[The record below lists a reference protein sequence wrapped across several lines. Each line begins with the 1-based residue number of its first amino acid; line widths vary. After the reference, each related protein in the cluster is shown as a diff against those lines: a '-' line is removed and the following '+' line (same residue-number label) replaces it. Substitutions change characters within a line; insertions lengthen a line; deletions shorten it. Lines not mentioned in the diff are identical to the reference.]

1 MDVTQFIGELL
12 SMMKR
17 RAFLW
22 AAILVLGVLA
32 SLFHAASQPKVYST
46 SAVIQIEQPNI
57 EDPTE
62 ARSRSLNAATV
73 QKLQIIEQR
82 VMARDN
88 MLDIIRKLD
97 LFADLPEMS
106 DSDKVLALRLASR
119 VTQITDPTMPWRQ
132 DLSPTALNITVE
144 FDDPALAAAIAN
156 ELVENVL
163 AENASRQAERA
174 RETLEFFE
182 SEETRVGNA
191 ISDLEDRIA
200 LYKQANKEFL
210 PESLEEKR
218 TQLTELRQ
226 ILLEL
231 ETQIVAQRENLR
243 SGQDSIRG
251 KRIQRLEE
259 QRAFY
264 QAEAAS
270 LAAAIDRAPQIEK
283 DLGMLHRQMQK
294 LSDQYRAI
302 TSGKA
307 EAEMGRMLEVSH
319 KGESFRVLERALPPE
334 IPIRPNRKKTV
345 ALGAMLS
352 AGIASAIVLM
362 VELRNPVIWSA
373 SQLERQ
379 VQMRPVVTIPVVELP
394 GQRRMRWM
402 RQAMSFALLS
412 GVFLA
417 LALLIMMQA
426 R

>member
-106 DSDKVLALRLASR
+106 DSDKVLAFRLASR

-231 ETQIVAQRENLR
+231 ENQIVVQRENLR